1 MSASNPASHGSRRR
15 VVITGIGVVS
25 PLGIGVQSFLE
36 ALKAKRSGVDV
47 ITDVM
52 DASAAPGNVGGEI
65 PGFDDGVTK
74 EAMPKKQRKFIK
86 VMCREIELGVVSAL
100 HAVEHSGLDL
110 DAIDRSRMGVDFGA
124 NLMFSPPHV
133 LAEPAVVCCDPRP
146 TEAHESGLVP
156 RFDLDRWGSQGMK
169 MLEPLWLLNYLP
181 NMPACHIGIALDA
194 RGPSNS
200 LTMGGASGNLALS
213 EAARIIERG
222 RADVMVAGTTGT
234 HLHPVRTLN
243 VELFGDLADGDG
255 PPGSWCKPWDAH
267 RSGQVV
273 GEAACTVILE
283 EREHAEARG
292 ATIYGELL
300 GFGSGCVSTLN
311 ATGQLAK
318 AYAVAGRAALRDADL
333 SPADL
338 GHVNGHGVGT
348 RDADAEECRGL
359 SDLLAGAPVPITGL
373 KGFTGN
379 AGSGS
384 GVQELVASLLM
395 LREGLIPVCLN
406 HDSADGDCGEL
417 QFVAGDHR
425 PDGGN
430 KVFLNLNG
438 TRGGQAS
445 AAIVRAE

>member
-1 MSASNPASHGSRRR
+1 MSTDPSRRR

-25 PLGIGVQSFLE
+25 PLGIGVDAFLTE
-36 ALKAKRSGVDV
+36 LKAKRSGVDV
-47 ITDVM
+47 VTDVM
-52 DASAAPGNVGGEI
+52 SVSAAPGNVGGEV

-100 HAVEHSGLDL
+100 HAVKHSGLDL
-110 DAIDRSRMGVDFGA
+110 DATDRSRMGVDFGA
-124 NLMFSPPHV
+124 NLMFSPPEV
-133 LAEPAVVCCDPRP
+133 LADAALACADLPEPGSVEPRQF
-146 TEAHESGLVP
+146 E
-156 RFDLDRWGSQGMK
+156 FQRWGQQGMK
-169 MLEPLWLLNYLP
+169 LMEPLWLLKYLP

-200 LTMGGASGNLALS
+200 LTMGGASGNAVLS

-234 HLHPVRTLN
+234 HLHPVRTTN
-243 VELFGDLADGDG
+243 AGLFGELAAGDG
-255 PPGSWCKPWDAH
+255 PPGSWCKPYDAH
-267 RSGQVV
+267 RLGEVV
-273 GEAACTVILE
+273 GEGACTLVLE
-283 EREHAEARG
+283 ERGHAEARG
-292 ATIYGELL
+292 ATIFGEML
-300 GFGSGCVSTLN
+300 GFGSTCVSELD
-311 ATGQLAK
+311 ATGRLGESLK
-318 AYAVAGRAALRDADL
+318 VAGQAALRDAEL
-333 SPADL
+333 TPSDL

-348 RDADAEECRGL
+348 RGADASECRGL
-359 SDLLAGAPVPITGL
+359 AELLEGADVPVTGL

-384 GVQELVASLLM
+384 GVIELAASLLM

-406 HDSADGDCGEL
+406 HETAGEDAAGL
-417 QFVAGDHR
+417 RFVVGDHA

-430 KVFLNLNG
+430 KTFLTVNG

>member
-1 MSASNPASHGSRRR
+1 MSASTPANNGSRRR

-25 PLGIGVQSFLE
+25 PLGIGVEPFLE
-36 ALKAKRSGVDV
+36 ALKAKRSGVGV
-47 ITDVM
+47 VTDVM

-65 PGFDDGVTK
+65 PDFDDGVTK

-86 VMCREIELGVVSAL
+86 VMCREIELGVVSAM
-100 HAVEHSGLDL
+100 HAVQHSGLDL
-110 DAIDRSRMGVDFGA
+110 DALDRSRMGVDFGA
-124 NLMFSPPHV
+124 NLMFTPPEV
-133 LAEPAVVCCDPRP
+133 LADAVAACAEPLPPDSAEPR
-146 TEAHESGLVP
+146 
-156 RFDLDRWGSQGMK
+156 RFQFERWGQKGMK
-169 MLEPLWLLNYLP
+169 MLEPLWLLRYLP

-200 LTMGGASGNLALS
+200 LTMGGASGNSALS

-234 HLHPVRTLN
+234 HLHPVRTINLG
-243 VELFGDLADGDG
+243 LFGELADGDG
-255 PPGSWCKPWDAH
+255 PPGTWCKPYDAG
-267 RSGQVV
+267 RRGQVV

-292 ATIYGELL
+292 ATILGELL
-300 GFGSGCVSTLN
+300 GFGSACVSQLD
-311 ATGQLAK
+311 ATGRLGEAVV
-318 AYAVAGRAALRDADL
+318 VAGRAALRDAGL

-338 GHVNGHGVGT
+338 GHINGHGVAT
-348 RDADAEECRGL
+348 RDSDAEECRGYAK
-359 SDLLAGAPVPITGL
+359 LLEGAPVPITGL

-384 GVQELVASLLM
+384 GVQELAASLLM

-406 HDSADGDCGEL
+406 HEFADADLGDL
-417 QFVAGDHR
+417 QFVSGDHR
-425 PDGGN
+425 PHEG
-430 KVFLNLNG
+430 KTVFLNLNG